1 MKKKVTE
8 TDKSKLFSFFIN
20 RDLLEKSKSL
30 AQIEHRSI
38 ASVINQALSEF
49 FKEEFY
55 AKKIK

>member
-1 MKKKVTE
+1 MNKKKTGPK
-8 TDKSKLFSFFIN
+8 TKLFSFHI
-20 RDLLEKSKSL
+20 DIGALEKAQTL
-30 AQIEHRSI
+30 ARIEHRSI